1 MNDSFM
7 RTRIKQLDNL
17 KKIIDTTSGSVRDL
31 WVTKWYELIQS
42 TANEINN
49 DNLAEEFKNL

>member
-1 MNDSFM
+1 MTDLFM

-17 KKIIDTTSGSVRDL
+17 KKIIDTTSGSVKDL
-31 WVTKWYELIQS
+31 WVTKWYELIKS